1 MNTNWL
7 NTKEYPFA
15 HNYLTVDGAQLHYID
30 EGQGEV
36 ILFVHGTPSWSFE
49 FRNVIKYLSKKYRCI
64 ALDHIGFGLSDKPAG
79 YDYSIQNHTA
89 TLLKLINHL
98 QLNQFTMLVHDF
110 GGIIGLAAAE
120 QIPEK
125 ISKLII
131 LNTWCRSI
139 QDEPEYKKMKGIL
152 GSPLMPFLYRYFNFS
167 AKYILPAAF
176 GERSRLTPEVHQQ
189 YLKPFGNA
197 CERNGT
203 VAFAKSLLRDQ
214 DYYAS
219 IGKKLPVLK
228 NKPVLI
234 IWGMKDAFI
243 TEKHLLWMQEQF
255 PAAEVVK
262 YEDAGHFVLEEK
274 SVVAGPVIEAFL
286 G

>member
-7 NTKEYPFA
+7 NTNEYPFK
-15 HNYLTVDGAQLHYID
+15 HHYFKVNDTTMHYVD
-30 EGQGEV
+30 EGEGEV
-36 ILFVHGTPSWSFE
+36 LLFVHGTPSWSFE
-49 FRNVIKYLSKKYRCI
+49 FRNVIKFLSKKYRCI
-64 ALDHIGFGLSDKPAG
+64 AIDHIGFGLSEKPAK
-79 YDYSIQNHTA
+79 YDYTVQNHTA
-89 TLLKLINHL
+89 SLLKLVTHL

-125 ISKLII
+125 IKGLVI

-139 QDEPEYKKMKGIL
+139 QDEPEYKKMKMIL
-152 GSPLMPFLYRYFNFS
+152 GSPLMPLLYRYLNFS

-176 GERSRLTPEVHQQ
+176 GERSRLTPEIHQHF
-189 YLKPFGNA
+189 LRPFSKVS
-197 CERNGT
+197 ERNGT
-203 VAFAKSLLRDQ
+203 IAFAKSLLRDQ

-219 IGKKLPVLK
+219 VGEKLSILK
-228 NKPVLI
+228 DKPVLI
-234 IWGMKDAFI
+234 IWGMKDEFI

-255 PAAEVVK
+255 PGSKVVR

-274 SVVAGPVIEAFL
+274 SVVAGPVIAEFM

>member
-15 HNYLTVDGAQLHYID
+15 HNYLSVDGAQLHYID

-197 CERNGT
+197 GERNGT
-203 VAFAKSLLRDQ
+203 VSFAKSLLRDQ
-214 DYYAS
+214 DYYES
-219 IGKKLPVLK
+219 IGKMLPVLK

-255 PAAEVVK
+255 PTAEVVK

>member
-30 EGQGEV
+30 EGQGDV
-36 ILFVHGTPSWSFE
+36 LLFVHGTPSWSFE

-152 GSPLMPFLYRYFNFS
+152 GSPLMPILYRYFNFS

-197 CERNGT
+197 SERNGT

-219 IGKKLPVLK
+219 IGKKLTVLK

-243 TEKHLLWMQEQF
+243 TEKHLVWMLEQF

-274 SVVAGPVIEAFL
+274 SVVAGPVMEAFL

>member
-1 MNTNWL
+1 MNTSWL

-15 HNYLTVDGAQLHYID
+15 HNYLTVVGGQLHYID

-36 ILFVHGTPSWSFE
+36 LLFVHGTPSWSFE
-49 FRNVIKYLSKKYRCI
+49 FRNVIKHLSKKYRCI

-89 TLLKLINHL
+89 TLLKLITHL
-98 QLNQFTMLVHDF
+98 QLNQFSMLVHDF

-120 QIPEK
+120 QIPDK
-125 ISKLII
+125 ISKIII

-197 CERNGT
+197 SERNGT

-214 DYYAS
+214 QYYES
-219 IGKKLPVLK
+219 IGKMLSVLK

-255 PAAEVVK
+255 PTAEVVK

>member
-7 NTKEYPFA
+7 NTNEYPFK
-15 HNYLTVDGAQLHYID
+15 HHYFKVNDTTMHYVD
-30 EGQGEV
+30 EGEGEV
-36 ILFVHGTPSWSFE
+36 LLFVHGTPSWSFE
-49 FRNVIKYLSKKYRCI
+49 FRNVIKFLSKKYRCI
-64 ALDHIGFGLSDKPAG
+64 AIDHIGFGLSEKPAK
-79 YDYSIQNHTA
+79 YDYTVQNHTA
-89 TLLKLINHL
+89 SLLKLVTHL

-125 ISKLII
+125 IKGLVI

-139 QDEPEYKKMKGIL
+139 QDEPEYKKMKMIL
-152 GSPLMPFLYRYFNFS
+152 GSPLVPLLYRYLNFS

-176 GERSRLTPEVHQQ
+176 GERSRLTPEIHQHF
-189 YLKPFGNA
+189 LRPFSKA
-197 CERNGT
+197 SERNGT
-203 VAFAKSLLRDQ
+203 IAFAKSLLRDQ

-219 IGKKLPVLK
+219 VGKKLSILK
-228 NKPVLI
+228 DKPVLI
-234 IWGMKDAFI
+234 IWGMKDEFI

-255 PAAEVVK
+255 PGSKVVR
-262 YEDAGHFVLEEK
+262 YDDAGHFVLEEK
-274 SVVAGPVIEAFL
+274 SVVAGPVIAEFM

>member
-120 QIPEK
+120 QIPDK

-197 CERNGT
+197 GERNGT

-219 IGKKLPVLK
+219 IGKMLPVLK

>member
-7 NTKEYPFA
+7 NTNEYPFK
-15 HNYLTVDGAQLHYID
+15 HHYFNVNDTTMHYVD
-30 EGQGEV
+30 EGEGEV

-49 FRNVIKYLSKKYRCI
+49 FRNVIKFLSKKYRCI
-64 ALDHIGFGLSDKPAG
+64 ALDHIGFGLSEKPAK
-79 YDYSIQNHTA
+79 YDYTVQNHTA
-89 TLLKLINHL
+89 SLLKLITHL

-125 ISKLII
+125 IKRLII

-139 QDEPEYKKMKGIL
+139 QDEPEYKKMKVIL
-152 GSPLMPFLYRYFNFS
+152 GSPLMPLLYRYLNFS

-176 GERSRLTPEVHQQ
+176 GERSRLTPEIHQHF
-189 YLKPFGNA
+189 LRPFSKA
-197 CERNGT
+197 SERNGT
-203 VAFAKSLLRDQ
+203 IAFAKSLLRDQ

-219 IGKKLPVLK
+219 IGKKLTILK
-228 NKPVLI
+228 DKPVLI
-234 IWGMKDAFI
+234 IWGMKDEFI

-255 PAAEVVK
+255 PGSKVVR
-262 YEDAGHFVLEEK
+262 YDDAGHFVLEEK
-274 SVVAGPVIEAFL
+274 SVVAGPVIAEFM

>member
-1 MNTNWL
+1 MNTSWL

-15 HNYLTVDGAQLHYID
+15 HNYLTVVGGQLHYID

-36 ILFVHGTPSWSFE
+36 LLFVHGTPSWSFE
-49 FRNVIKYLSKKYRCI
+49 FRNVIKHLSKKYRCI

-89 TLLKLINHL
+89 TLLKLITHL
-98 QLNQFTMLVHDF
+98 QLNQFSMLVHDF

-120 QIPEK
+120 QIPDK

-139 QDEPEYKKMKGIL
+139 QNEPEYKKMKGIL

-197 CERNGT
+197 SERNGT

-214 DYYAS
+214 DYYES
-219 IGKKLPVLK
+219 IGKMLPVLK

-255 PAAEVVK
+255 PSAEVVK

>member
-7 NTKEYPFA
+7 NTNEYPFK
-15 HNYLTVDGAQLHYID
+15 HHYFKVNDTTMHYVD
-30 EGQGEV
+30 EGEGEV
-36 ILFVHGTPSWSFE
+36 LLFVHGTPSWSFE
-49 FRNVIKYLSKKYRCI
+49 FRNVIKFLSKKYRCI
-64 ALDHIGFGLSDKPAG
+64 AIDHIGFGLSEKPAK
-79 YDYSIQNHTA
+79 YDYTVQNHTA
-89 TLLKLINHL
+89 SLLKLVTHL

-125 ISKLII
+125 IKGLVI

-139 QDEPEYKKMKGIL
+139 QDEPEYKKMKMIL
-152 GSPLMPFLYRYFNFS
+152 GSPLMPLLYRYLNFS

-176 GERSRLTPEVHQQ
+176 GERSRLTPEIHQHF
-189 YLKPFGNA
+189 LRPFSKA
-197 CERNGT
+197 SERNGT
-203 VAFAKSLLRDQ
+203 IAFAKSLLRDQ

-219 IGKKLPVLK
+219 VGKKLSILK
-228 NKPVLI
+228 DNPVLI
-234 IWGMKDAFI
+234 IWGMKDEFI

-255 PAAEVVK
+255 PGSKVVR
-262 YEDAGHFVLEEK
+262 YDDAGHFVLEEK
-274 SVVAGPVIEAFL
+274 SVVAGPVIAEFM

>member
-7 NTKEYPFA
+7 NTNEYPFK
-15 HNYLTVDGAQLHYID
+15 HHYFKVNDTTMHYVD
-30 EGQGEV
+30 EGEGEV
-36 ILFVHGTPSWSFE
+36 LLFVHGTPSWSFE
-49 FRNVIKYLSKKYRCI
+49 FRNVIKFLSKKYRCI
-64 ALDHIGFGLSDKPAG
+64 AIDHIGFGLSEKPAK
-79 YDYSIQNHTA
+79 YDYTVQNHTA
-89 TLLKLINHL
+89 SLLKLITHL

-125 ISKLII
+125 IKGLVI

-139 QDEPEYKKMKGIL
+139 QDEPEYKKMKMIL
-152 GSPLMPFLYRYFNFS
+152 GSPLMPLLYRYLNFS

-176 GERSRLTPEVHQQ
+176 GERSRLTPEIHQHF
-189 YLKPFGNA
+189 LRPFSKA
-197 CERNGT
+197 SERNGT
-203 VAFAKSLLRDQ
+203 IAFAKSLLRDQ

-219 IGKKLPVLK
+219 VGEKLSILK
-228 NKPVLI
+228 DNPVLI
-234 IWGMKDAFI
+234 IWGMKDEFI

-255 PAAEVVK
+255 PGSKVVR
-262 YEDAGHFVLEEK
+262 YDDAGHFVLEEK
-274 SVVAGPVIEAFL
+274 SVVAGPVIAEFM

>member
-7 NTKEYPFA
+7 NTNEYPFK
-15 HNYLTVDGAQLHYID
+15 HHYFNVNDTTMHYVD
-30 EGQGEV
+30 EGEGEV

-49 FRNVIKYLSKKYRCI
+49 FRNVIKFLSKKYRCI
-64 ALDHIGFGLSDKPAG
+64 AIDHIGFGLSEKPAK
-79 YDYSIQNHTA
+79 YDYTVQNHTA
-89 TLLKLINHL
+89 SLLKLITHL

-125 ISKLII
+125 IKGLVM

-139 QDEPEYKKMKGIL
+139 QDEPEYKKMKMIL
-152 GSPLMPFLYRYFNFS
+152 GSPLMPLLYRYLNFS

-176 GERSRLTPEVHQQ
+176 GERSRLTPEIHQHF
-189 YLKPFGNA
+189 LRPFSKA
-197 CERNGT
+197 SERNGT
-203 VAFAKSLLRDQ
+203 IAFAKSLLRDQ

-219 IGKKLPVLK
+219 IGKKLTILK
-228 NKPVLI
+228 EKPVLI
-234 IWGMKDAFI
+234 IWGMKDEFI

-255 PAAEVVK
+255 PGSKVVR
-262 YEDAGHFVLEEK
+262 YDDAGHFVLEEK
-274 SVVAGPVIEAFL
+274 SVVAGPVIAEFM

>member
-7 NTKEYPFA
+7 NTNEYPFK
-15 HNYLTVDGAQLHYID
+15 HHYFNVNDTTMHYVD
-30 EGQGEV
+30 EGEGEV

-49 FRNVIKYLSKKYRCI
+49 FRNVIKFLSKKYRCI
-64 ALDHIGFGLSDKPAG
+64 ALDHIGFGLSEKPAK
-79 YDYSIQNHTA
+79 YDYTVQNHTA
-89 TLLKLINHL
+89 SLLKLITHL

-125 ISKLII
+125 IKGLVM

-139 QDEPEYKKMKGIL
+139 QDEPEYKKMKMIL
-152 GSPLMPFLYRYFNFS
+152 GSPLMPLLYRYLNFS

-176 GERSRLTPEVHQQ
+176 GERSRLTPEIHQHF
-189 YLKPFGNA
+189 LRPFSKA
-197 CERNGT
+197 SERNGT
-203 VAFAKSLLRDQ
+203 IAFAKSLLRDQ

-219 IGKKLPVLK
+219 IGKKLTILK
-228 NKPVLI
+228 DKPVLI
-234 IWGMKDAFI
+234 IWGMKDEFI

-255 PAAEVVK
+255 PGSKVVR
-262 YEDAGHFVLEEK
+262 YDDAGHFVLEEK
-274 SVVAGPVIEAFL
+274 SVVAGPVIAEFM

>member
-7 NTKEYPFA
+7 NTNEYPFK
-15 HNYLTVDGAQLHYID
+15 HHYFNVNDTTMHYVD
-30 EGQGEV
+30 EGEGEV
-36 ILFVHGTPSWSFE
+36 LLFVHGTPSWSFE
-49 FRNVIKYLSKKYRCI
+49 FRNVIKFLSKKYRCI
-64 ALDHIGFGLSDKPAG
+64 AIDHIGFGLSEKPAK
-79 YDYSIQNHTA
+79 YDYTVQNHTA
-89 TLLKLINHL
+89 SLLKLITHL

-125 ISKLII
+125 IKGLVI

-139 QDEPEYKKMKGIL
+139 QDEPEYKKMKLIL
-152 GSPLMPFLYRYFNFS
+152 GSPLMPLLYRYLNFS

-176 GERSRLTPEVHQQ
+176 GERSRLTPEIHQHF
-189 YLKPFGNA
+189 LRPFSKA
-197 CERNGT
+197 SERNGT
-203 VAFAKSLLRDQ
+203 IAFAKSLLRDQ

-219 IGKKLPVLK
+219 IGKKLSILK
-228 NKPVLI
+228 DKPVLI
-234 IWGMKDAFI
+234 IWGMKDEFI

-255 PAAEVVK
+255 PSSKVVR
-262 YEDAGHFVLEEK
+262 YDDAGHFVLEEK
-274 SVVAGPVIEAFL
+274 SVVAGPVIAEFM

>member
-7 NTKEYPFA
+7 NTNEYPFK
-15 HNYLTVDGAQLHYID
+15 HHYFNVNDTTMHYVD
-30 EGQGEV
+30 EGEGEV

-49 FRNVIKYLSKKYRCI
+49 FRNVIKFLSKKYRCI
-64 ALDHIGFGLSDKPAG
+64 ALDHIGFGLSEKPAK
-79 YDYSIQNHTA
+79 YDYTVQNHTA
-89 TLLKLINHL
+89 SLLKLITHL

-125 ISKLII
+125 IKGLVM

-139 QDEPEYKKMKGIL
+139 QDEPEYKKMKMIL
-152 GSPLMPFLYRYFNFS
+152 GSPLMPLLYRYLNFS

-176 GERSRLTPEVHQQ
+176 GERSRLTPEIHQHF
-189 YLKPFGNA
+189 LRPFSKA
-197 CERNGT
+197 SERNGT
-203 VAFAKSLLRDQ
+203 IAFAKSLLRDQ

-219 IGKKLPVLK
+219 IGNKLTILK
-228 NKPVLI
+228 EKPVLI
-234 IWGMKDAFI
+234 IWGMKDEFI

-255 PAAEVVK
+255 PGSKVVR
-262 YEDAGHFVLEEK
+262 YDDAGHFVLEEK
-274 SVVAGPVIEAFL
+274 SVVAGPVIAEFM

>member
-7 NTKEYPFA
+7 NTNEYPFK
-15 HNYLTVDGAQLHYID
+15 HHYFKVNDTTMHYVD
-30 EGQGEV
+30 EGEGEV
-36 ILFVHGTPSWSFE
+36 LLFVHGTPSWSFE
-49 FRNVIKYLSKKYRCI
+49 FRNVIKFLSKKYRCI
-64 ALDHIGFGLSDKPAG
+64 AIDHIGFGLSEKPAK
-79 YDYSIQNHTA
+79 YDYTVQNHTA
-89 TLLKLINHL
+89 SLLKLITHL

-125 ISKLII
+125 IKGLVI

-139 QDEPEYKKMKGIL
+139 QDEPEYKKMKMIL
-152 GSPLMPFLYRYFNFS
+152 GSPLMPLLYRYLNFS

-176 GERSRLTPEVHQQ
+176 GERSRLTPEIHQHF
-189 YLKPFGNA
+189 LRPFSKVS
-197 CERNGT
+197 ERNGT
-203 VAFAKSLLRDQ
+203 IAFAKSLLRDQ

-219 IGKKLPVLK
+219 VGEKLSILK
-228 NKPVLI
+228 DKPVLI
-234 IWGMKDAFI
+234 IWGMKDEFI

-255 PAAEVVK
+255 PGSKVVR
-262 YEDAGHFVLEEK
+262 YDDAGHFVLEEK
-274 SVVAGPVIEAFL
+274 SVVAGPVIAEFM

>member
-15 HNYLTVDGAQLHYID
+15 HNYLSVDGAQLHYID

-49 FRNVIKYLSKKYRCI
+49 FRNVIKHLSKKYRCI

-197 CERNGT
+197 GERNGT

-214 DYYAS
+214 DYYES
-219 IGKKLPVLK
+219 IGKMLPVLK

-255 PAAEVVK
+255 PIAEVVK

>member
-1 MNTNWL
+1 MNTSWL

-15 HNYLTVDGAQLHYID
+15 HNYLTLDGAQLHYID
-30 EGQGEV
+30 EGKGEV
-36 ILFVHGTPSWSFE
+36 LLFVHGTPSWSFE
-49 FRNVIKYLSKKYRCI
+49 FRNVIKHLSKKYRCI

-98 QLNQFTMLVHDF
+98 QLNQFSMLVHDF

-120 QIPEK
+120 QIPDK

-139 QDEPEYKKMKGIL
+139 QNEPEYKKMKGIL

-197 CERNGT
+197 SERNGT

-214 DYYAS
+214 QYYES
-219 IGKKLPVLK
+219 IGKMLPVLK

>member
-1 MNTNWL
+1 MNTSWL

-15 HNYLTVDGAQLHYID
+15 HNYLTVVGGQLHYID

-36 ILFVHGTPSWSFE
+36 LLFVHGTPSWSFE
-49 FRNVIKYLSKKYRCI
+49 FRNIIKHLSKNYRCI

-89 TLLKLINHL
+89 TLLKLITHL
-98 QLNQFTMLVHDF
+98 QLNQFSMLVHDF

-120 QIPEK
+120 QIPDK
-125 ISKLII
+125 ISKIII

-197 CERNGT
+197 SERNGT

-214 DYYAS
+214 QYYES
-219 IGKKLPVLK
+219 IGKMLSVLK

>member
-7 NTKEYPFA
+7 NTNEYPFK
-15 HNYLTVDGAQLHYID
+15 HHYFKVNDTTMHYVD
-30 EGQGEV
+30 EGEGEV
-36 ILFVHGTPSWSFE
+36 LLFVHGTPSWSFE
-49 FRNVIKYLSKKYRCI
+49 FRNVIKFLSKKYRCI
-64 ALDHIGFGLSDKPAG
+64 AIDHIGFGLSEKPAK
-79 YDYSIQNHTA
+79 YDYTVQNHTA
-89 TLLKLINHL
+89 SLLKLITHL

-125 ISKLII
+125 IKGLVI

-139 QDEPEYKKMKGIL
+139 QDEPEYKKMKVIL
-152 GSPLMPFLYRYFNFS
+152 GSPLMPLLYRYLNFS

-176 GERSRLTPEVHQQ
+176 GERSRLTPEIHQHF
-189 YLKPFGNA
+189 LRPFSKA
-197 CERNGT
+197 SERNGT
-203 VAFAKSLLRDQ
+203 IAFAKSLLRDQ

-219 IGKKLPVLK
+219 IGKKLSILK
-228 NKPVLI
+228 DKPVLI
-234 IWGMKDAFI
+234 IWGMKDEFI

-255 PAAEVVK
+255 PGSKVVR
-262 YEDAGHFVLEEK
+262 YDDAGHFVLEEK
-274 SVVAGPVIEAFL
+274 SVVAGPVIAEYM

>member
-7 NTKEYPFA
+7 NTNEYPFK
-15 HNYLTVDGAQLHYID
+15 HHYFKVNDTTMHYVD
-30 EGQGEV
+30 EGEGEV
-36 ILFVHGTPSWSFE
+36 LLFVHGTPSWSFE
-49 FRNVIKYLSKKYRCI
+49 FRNVIKFLSKKYRCI
-64 ALDHIGFGLSDKPAG
+64 AIDHIGFGLSEKPAK
-79 YDYSIQNHTA
+79 YDYTVQNHTA
-89 TLLKLINHL
+89 SLLKLVTHL

-125 ISKLII
+125 IKGLVI

-139 QDEPEYKKMKGIL
+139 QDEPEYKKMKVIL
-152 GSPLMPFLYRYFNFS
+152 GSPLMPLLYRYLNFS

-176 GERSRLTPEVHQQ
+176 GERSRLTPEIHQHF
-189 YLKPFGNA
+189 LRPFSKA
-197 CERNGT
+197 SERNGT
-203 VAFAKSLLRDQ
+203 IAFAKSLLRDQ

-219 IGKKLPVLK
+219 VGEKLSILK
-228 NKPVLI
+228 DKPVLI
-234 IWGMKDAFI
+234 IWGMKDEFI

-255 PAAEVVK
+255 PGSKVVR
-262 YEDAGHFVLEEK
+262 YDDAGHFVLEEK
-274 SVVAGPVIEAFL
+274 SVVAGPVIAEFM

>member
-7 NTKEYPFA
+7 NTNEYPFK
-15 HNYLTVDGAQLHYID
+15 HHYFKVNDTTMHYVD
-30 EGQGEV
+30 EGEGEV
-36 ILFVHGTPSWSFE
+36 LLFVHGTPSWSFE
-49 FRNVIKYLSKKYRCI
+49 FRNVIKFLSKKYRCI
-64 ALDHIGFGLSDKPAG
+64 AIDHIGFGLSEKPAK
-79 YDYSIQNHTA
+79 YDYTVQNHTA
-89 TLLKLINHL
+89 SLLKLVTHL

-125 ISKLII
+125 IKGLVI

-139 QDEPEYKKMKGIL
+139 QDEPKYKKMKMIL
-152 GSPLMPFLYRYFNFS
+152 GSPLMPLLYRYLNFS

-176 GERSRLTPEVHQQ
+176 GERSRLTPEIHQHF
-189 YLKPFGNA
+189 LRPFSKVS
-197 CERNGT
+197 ERNGT
-203 VAFAKSLLRDQ
+203 IAFAKSLLRDQ

-219 IGKKLPVLK
+219 VGEKLSILK
-228 NKPVLI
+228 DKPVLI
-234 IWGMKDAFI
+234 IWGMKDEFI

-255 PAAEVVK
+255 PGAKVVR
-262 YEDAGHFVLEEK
+262 YDDAGHFVLEEK
-274 SVVAGPVIEAFL
+274 SVVAGPVIAEFM

>member
-7 NTKEYPFA
+7 NTNEYPFK
-15 HNYLTVDGAQLHYID
+15 HHYFKVNDTTMHYVD
-30 EGQGEV
+30 EGEGAV
-36 ILFVHGTPSWSFE
+36 LLFVHGTPSWSFE
-49 FRNVIKYLSKKYRCI
+49 FRNVIKFLSKKYRCI
-64 ALDHIGFGLSDKPAG
+64 AIDHIGFGLSEKPAK
-79 YDYSIQNHTA
+79 YDYTVQNHTA
-89 TLLKLINHL
+89 SLLKLITHL

-125 ISKLII
+125 IKGLVI

-139 QDEPEYKKMKGIL
+139 QDEPEYKKMKMIL
-152 GSPLMPFLYRYFNFS
+152 GSPLMPLLYRYLNFS

-176 GERSRLTPEVHQQ
+176 GERSRLTPEIHQHF
-189 YLKPFGNA
+189 LRPFSKA
-197 CERNGT
+197 SERNGT
-203 VAFAKSLLRDQ
+203 IAFAKSLLRDQ

-219 IGKKLPVLK
+219 VGKKLSILK
-228 NKPVLI
+228 DKPVLI
-234 IWGMKDAFI
+234 IWGMKDEFI

-255 PAAEVVK
+255 PGSKVVR
-262 YEDAGHFVLEEK
+262 YDDAGHFVLEEK
-274 SVVAGPVIEAFL
+274 SVVAGPVIAEFM

>member
-15 HNYLTVDGAQLHYID
+15 HNYLSVDGAQLHYID

-197 CERNGT
+197 SERNGT

-214 DYYAS
+214 DYYES
-219 IGKKLPVLK
+219 IGKMLPVLK

-255 PAAEVVK
+255 PIAEVVK

>member
-7 NTKEYPFA
+7 NTNEYPFK
-15 HNYLTVDGAQLHYID
+15 HHYFKVNDTTMHYVD
-30 EGQGEV
+30 EGEGEV
-36 ILFVHGTPSWSFE
+36 LLFVHGTPSWSFE
-49 FRNVIKYLSKKYRCI
+49 FRNVIKFLSKKYRCI
-64 ALDHIGFGLSDKPAG
+64 AIDHIGFGLSEKPAK
-79 YDYSIQNHTA
+79 YDYTVQNHTA
-89 TLLKLINHL
+89 SLLKLITHL

-125 ISKLII
+125 IKGLVI

-139 QDEPEYKKMKGIL
+139 QDEPEYKKMKMIL
-152 GSPLMPFLYRYFNFS
+152 GSPLMPLLYRYLNFS

-176 GERSRLTPEVHQQ
+176 GERSRLTPEIHQHF
-189 YLKPFGNA
+189 LRPFSKVS
-197 CERNGT
+197 ERNGT
-203 VAFAKSLLRDQ
+203 IAFAKSLLRDQ

-219 IGKKLPVLK
+219 IGKKLSILK
-228 NKPVLI
+228 DKPVLI
-234 IWGMKDAFI
+234 IWGMKDEFI

-255 PAAEVVK
+255 PGSKVVR
-262 YEDAGHFVLEEK
+262 YDDAGHFVLEEK
-274 SVVAGPVIEAFL
+274 SVVAGPVIAEFM

>member
-1 MNTNWL
+1 MNTSWL

-36 ILFVHGTPSWSFE
+36 LLFVHGTPSWSFE
-49 FRNVIKYLSKKYRCI
+49 FRNIIKHLSKNYRCI

-89 TLLKLINHL
+89 TLLKLITHL
-98 QLNQFTMLVHDF
+98 QLNQFSMLVHDF

-120 QIPEK
+120 QIPDK
-125 ISKLII
+125 ISKIII

-197 CERNGT
+197 SERNGT

-214 DYYAS
+214 QYYES
-219 IGKKLPVLK
+219 IGKMLSVLK

>member
-7 NTKEYPFA
+7 NTNEYPFK
-15 HNYLTVDGAQLHYID
+15 HHYFKVNDTTMHYVD
-30 EGQGEV
+30 EGEGEV
-36 ILFVHGTPSWSFE
+36 LLFVHGTPSWSFE
-49 FRNVIKYLSKKYRCI
+49 FRNVIKFLSKKYRCI
-64 ALDHIGFGLSDKPAG
+64 AIDHIGFGLSEKPAK
-79 YDYSIQNHTA
+79 YDYTVQNHTA
-89 TLLKLINHL
+89 SLLKLITHL

-125 ISKLII
+125 IKGLVI

-139 QDEPEYKKMKGIL
+139 QDEPEYKKMKVIL
-152 GSPLMPFLYRYFNFS
+152 GSPLMPLLYRYLNFS

-176 GERSRLTPEVHQQ
+176 GERSRLTPEIHQHF
-189 YLKPFGNA
+189 LRPFSKA
-197 CERNGT
+197 SERNGT
-203 VAFAKSLLRDQ
+203 IAFAKSLLRDQ

-219 IGKKLPVLK
+219 VGEKLSILK
-228 NKPVLI
+228 DKPVLI
-234 IWGMKDAFI
+234 IWGMKDEFI

-255 PAAEVVK
+255 PGSKVVR
-262 YEDAGHFVLEEK
+262 YDDAGHFVLEEK
-274 SVVAGPVIEAFL
+274 SVVAGPVIAEFM

>member
-7 NTKEYPFA
+7 NTNEYPFK
-15 HNYLTVDGAQLHYID
+15 HHYFKVNDTTMHYVD
-30 EGQGEV
+30 EGEGEV
-36 ILFVHGTPSWSFE
+36 LLFVHGTPSWSFE
-49 FRNVIKYLSKKYRCI
+49 FRNVIKFLSKKYRCI
-64 ALDHIGFGLSDKPAG
+64 AIDHIGFGLSEKPAK
-79 YDYSIQNHTA
+79 YDYTVQNHTA
-89 TLLKLINHL
+89 SLLKLITHL

-125 ISKLII
+125 IKGLVI

-139 QDEPEYKKMKGIL
+139 QDEPEYKKMKMIL
-152 GSPLMPFLYRYFNFS
+152 GSPLMPLLYRYLNFS

-176 GERSRLTPEVHQQ
+176 GERSRLTPEIHQHF
-189 YLKPFGNA
+189 LRPFSKA
-197 CERNGT
+197 SERNGT
-203 VAFAKSLLRDQ
+203 IAFAKSLLRDQ

-219 IGKKLPVLK
+219 IGKKLSILK
-228 NKPVLI
+228 DKPVLI
-234 IWGMKDAFI
+234 IWGMKDEFI

-255 PAAEVVK
+255 PGSKVVR
-262 YEDAGHFVLEEK
+262 YDDAGHFVLEEK
-274 SVVAGPVIEAFL
+274 SVVAGPVIAEFM

>member
-15 HNYLTVDGAQLHYID
+15 HNYITVDGAQLHYID

-36 ILFVHGTPSWSFE
+36 LLFVHGTPSWSFE

-64 ALDHIGFGLSDKPAG
+64 ALDHIGFGLSDKPSG

-120 QIPEK
+120 QIPDK

-197 CERNGT
+197 GERNGT
-203 VAFAKSLLRDQ
+203 VSFAKSLLRDQ
-214 DYYAS
+214 DYYES
-219 IGKKLPVLK
+219 IGKMLPVLK

-255 PAAEVVK
+255 PTAEVVK

>member
-1 MNTNWL
+1 MNTSWL

-36 ILFVHGTPSWSFE
+36 LLFVHGTPSWSFE
-49 FRNVIKYLSKKYRCI
+49 FRNIIKHLSKNYRCI

-98 QLNQFTMLVHDF
+98 QLNQFSMLVHDF

-120 QIPEK
+120 QIPDK
-125 ISKLII
+125 ISKIII

-197 CERNGT
+197 SERNGT

-214 DYYAS
+214 DYYES
-219 IGKKLPVLK
+219 IGKMLPVLK

>member
-197 CERNGT
+197 GERNGT

-214 DYYAS
+214 DYYES
-219 IGKKLPVLK
+219 IGKMLPVLK

-255 PAAEVVK
+255 PIAEVVK

-274 SVVAGPVIEAFL
+274 SVVAGPVMEAFL

>member
-15 HNYLTVDGAQLHYID
+15 HNYITVDGAQLHYID

-36 ILFVHGTPSWSFE
+36 LLFVHGTPSWSFE
-49 FRNVIKYLSKKYRCI
+49 FRNVIKHLSKKYRCI

-89 TLLKLINHL
+89 TLLKLINNL

-152 GSPLMPFLYRYFNFS
+152 GSPLMPILYRYFNFS

-197 CERNGT
+197 GERNGT

-214 DYYAS
+214 DYYES
-219 IGKKLPVLK
+219 IGKMLPVLK

-255 PAAEVVK
+255 PTAEVVK